1 MTASTYMLTDAQIV
15 ARLDPAVKVEFDAIA
30 RALDVPASKLLRDLI
45 DDAMPRLRG
54 EAEQETSRRENLPH
68 GVTAEALEQSLVA
81 LLRSF
86 SRGEPIRLAPRDLFT
101 PASKALWTLLG
112 YIWRADPGADDAKA
126 AARLARLVAQFKDT
140 HDQEPAPRKVESRPI
155 RPTSRRSED

>member
-1 MTASTYMLTDAQIV
+1 MQADAQIV

-45 DDAMPRLRG
+45 DDKMPELRRQ
-54 EAEQETSRRENLPH
+54 AEQETARRESLPH
-68 GVTAEALEQSLVA
+68 GVTDEELERALVA
-81 LLRSF
+81 VLRSF

-101 PASKALWTLLG
+101 PASKAVWTMLG
-112 YIWRADPGADDAKA
+112 YIWHTDPGDAGRKA
-126 AARLARLVAQFKDT
+126 VDRLAKIVAQFKDAG
-140 HDQEPAPRKVESRPI
+140 DQEPSPRKVESRPI